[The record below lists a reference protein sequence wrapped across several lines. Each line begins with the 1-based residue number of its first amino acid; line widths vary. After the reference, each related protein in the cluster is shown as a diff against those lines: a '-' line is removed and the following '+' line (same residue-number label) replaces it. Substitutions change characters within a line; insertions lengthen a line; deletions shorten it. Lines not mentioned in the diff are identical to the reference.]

1 MGRAFGNDKALFSLE
16 NLHMASNEGTAAGAI
31 GGITGLNVASSTSE
45 NGEETIRT
53 DNGDVLKINV
63 SHRKRAQVLF
73 DWLNQRYTN
82 PDKKLVI
89 AVGGPSGSGKSEIGA
104 LISSLYQSAG
114 IPALLVPCDNY
125 PIRAPKF
132 NDAHR
137 RELFDSKGKEALA
150 AYLGSEDEILFSR
163 LGEISRDFLNGADT
177 VNLRKINMQTCEI
190 TESIPTKVGHLKV
203 LVFEGTWSCRI
214 PGLSESVFLATDFK
228 KTAEH
233 RAKRARVEI
242 QNDENRRFIEEY
254 VLPFEQVTLE
264 KIRDTIATLWLS
276 YEDDGSAKLVENR
289 K

>member
-1 MGRAFGNDKALFSLE
+1 M
-16 NLHMASNEGTAAGAI
+16 TANGSTSGQSV
-31 GGITGLNVASSTSE
+31 GGITGLNVATSVSE
-45 NGEETIRT
+45 NGEETIKT
-53 DNGDVLKINV
+53 DNGDVLKIND
-63 SHRKRAQVLF
+63 SHRRRAQILF
-73 DWLNQRYTN
+73 DWLRSHYTKPN
-82 PDKKLVI
+82 EKIVI
-89 AVGGPSGSGKSEIGA
+89 AIGGPSGSGKSEIGA
-104 LISSLYQSAG
+104 LIASMYQAAG
-114 IPALLVPCDNY
+114 VPSLLVPCDNY

-137 RELFDSKGKEALA
+137 RELFDAKGKEALA

-190 TESIPTKVGHLKV
+190 TESIPTKVGHARV

-264 KIRDTIATLWLS
+264 KIRDTIATIWLS
-276 YEDDGSAKLVENR
+276 YEDDGTAKLVER
-289 K
+289 RT

>member
-1 MGRAFGNDKALFSLE
+1 MDSSDTSTIR
-16 NLHMASNEGTAAGAI
+16 
-31 GGITGLNVASSTSE
+31 GISGLTGLNVATSTSD

-53 DNGDVLKINV
+53 DNGDVLKINE
-63 SHRKRAQVLF
+63 SHRQRAKLLF
-73 DWLNQRYTN
+73 SWLRSRYTDPN
-82 PDKKLVI
+82 QKLVI

-104 LISSLYQSAG
+104 LISAMYQEAG
-114 IPALLVPCDNY
+114 VRSLLVPCDNY
-125 PIRAPKF
+125 PIRAPKY

-137 RELFDSKGKEALA
+137 RELFDTKGKEALA

-163 LGEISRDFLNGADT
+163 LGEISQAFLGGADV

-190 TESIPTKVGHLKV
+190 TESIPTDVKDAKV

-242 QNDENRRFIEEY
+242 QNDENRKFIEEY

-264 KIRDTIATLWLS
+264 MIRDSIATLWLS
-276 YEDDGSAKLVENR
+276 YDDGSAKLEESLKAR
-289 K
+289 

>member
-1 MGRAFGNDKALFSLE
+1 
-16 NLHMASNEGTAAGAI
+16 MASNEGTAAGAI

>member
-1 MGRAFGNDKALFSLE
+1 
-16 NLHMASNEGTAAGAI
+16 MAQD
-31 GGITGLNVASSTSE
+31 GGSSEQKICGIAGLNVASSTSE

-73 DWLNQRYTN
+73 DWLRGRYSEK
-82 PDKKLVI
+82 PEKLVI

-104 LISSLYQSAG
+104 LISSMYQNSG
-114 IPALLVPCDNY
+114 VPALLVPCDNF
-125 PIRAPKF
+125 PIRAPKY

-137 RELFDSKGKEALA
+137 RELFDTKGKEALA
-150 AYLGSEDEILFSR
+150 AYLGSDDEILFSR
-163 LGEISRDFLNGADT
+163 LGQISSDFLRGADT
-177 VNLRKINMQTCEI
+177 VDLRKINMQTCEI

-228 KTAEH
+228 KTADH

-276 YEDDGSAKLVENR
+276 YEDNGEAKLVVNR